1 MYSLAKSGASFDKN
15 QNRSRI
21 IKFSQK
27 LMNMDFL
34 YKNNMEGKESFSRT
48 VSRLIV
54 FFKITNNNNEMF
66 RYFKSKENIHKK
78 LELSE
83 DLTIAP
89 L

>member
-1 MYSLAKSGASFDKN
+1 MYSLANSGASFDKN

-54 FFKITNNNNEMF
+54 FFKITNNNKMF
-66 RYFKSKENIHKK
+66 RSFKSKENIHKK